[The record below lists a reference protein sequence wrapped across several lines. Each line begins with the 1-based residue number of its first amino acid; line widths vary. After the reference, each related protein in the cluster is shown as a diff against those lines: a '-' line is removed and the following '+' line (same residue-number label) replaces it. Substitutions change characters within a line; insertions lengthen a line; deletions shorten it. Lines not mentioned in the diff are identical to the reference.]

1 MGTHPIFESDF
12 DCLTGDMDH
21 TKPVGFAKWRRI
33 YPIYVDSKRTKA
45 QGRRLPVQYCCERPQ
60 LAEIETVLKQLG
72 LVSTETYLAD
82 DKQHPKNIE
91 KWLPNG
97 SIKFEVKSIPTD
109 QPNQSQDSREQLT
122 KGALLRII
130 ARGIIDHRDQM
141 AKISAA
147 EPEKKKKKRKKK

>member
-1 MGTHPIFESDF
+1 
-12 DCLTGDMDH
+12 MDH

-60 LAEIETVLKQLG
+60 LAEIETILKQLG

-82 DKQHPKNIE
+82 DKVLMKKRSKVIFAKQHPKNIE

-97 SIKFEVKSIPTD
+97 SIKFDVKSIPTD